1 MGLVCYDT
9 VVSTWTELKNHA
21 RTSYKLAD
29 ERDNSFKVVFKYSGG
44 RLQAVI
50 VSHYEAM
57 DRVWVDFS
65 SACCRVDRMDPRE
78 ALEQGFNLAVGA
90 ICLDGDVYVVRH
102 TVLLDELTP
111 DELQIHMHSVA
122 RAADQIERSLKPSEP
137 VQAPMPGLANEHP

>member
-1 MGLVCYDT
+1 MKRP
-9 VVSTWTELKNHA
+9 VSTWTELKSHA
-21 RTSYKLAD
+21 SRSYRLAD
-29 ERDNSFKVVFKYSGG
+29 ERDHSFKVVFKYPGG

-57 DRVWVDFS
+57 GRVWVDFS

-102 TVLLDELTP
+102 TVLLDELVA
-111 DELQIHMHSVA
+111 DNLQLHMHSVA
-122 RAADQIERSLKPSEP
+122 RAADQIEQSLERSEP
-137 VQAPMPGLANEHP
+137 AQAPMSGLGDGLS